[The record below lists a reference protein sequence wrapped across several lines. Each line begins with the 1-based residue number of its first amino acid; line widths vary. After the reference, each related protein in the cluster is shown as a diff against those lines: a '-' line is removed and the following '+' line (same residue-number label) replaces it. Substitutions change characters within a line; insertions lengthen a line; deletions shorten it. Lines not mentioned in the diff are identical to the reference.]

1 MTSSPCRWHH
11 HHADDIMRMTSPHM
25 QMTSSPCTWH
35 HHHADDTITHA
46 DDMQMTWSHMQT
58 TSSHIQISHMQMT
71 SPCRWHHYHADDI
84 ITMQMTPC
92 RWHHTCRWHHHHAD
106 DIITHADD
114 TTLMAESA
122 EVLKTLLMRVK
133 EESKEAGLKL
143 SIQKAE
149 IMASS
154 PITSWQIDGG
164 KWKQWQISF
173 SWWAAVHGISKSWTR
188 LSNSAAT
195 TTMI

>member
-1 MTSSPCRWHH
+1 MQMTYSHMQMTSSPCRWHH
-11 HHADDIMRMTSPHM
+11 HADDITMPMI
-25 QMTSSPCTWH
+25 SS
-35 HHHADDTITHA
+35 
-46 DDMQMTWSHMQT
+46 
-58 TSSHIQISHMQMT
+58 
-71 SPCRWHHYHADDI
+71 CRWHH
-84 ITMQMTPC
+84 TC
-92 RWHHTCRWHHHHAD
+92 RHHHTCSWHHTCRWHHHHAD